1 MINTPK
7 ARKIY
12 KELEIHGDKRIDNYY
27 WLRDRDNIEVIN
39 YLNEENNYTYE
50 GLKNTETLQFT
61 IYNEIIGRIKQKD
74 SSVPFLLKEY
84 YYQTKYEEAKEYPI
98 YLRAKANMS
107 DKMEVLLDVN
117 HLAEGKNYYQVGG
130 LEVSSDN
137 KILAYAEDEVSRRIF
152 TIRFKNM
159 DNGDLFPYK
168 IENTSGNFFWAD
180 DNITLIFVEKDVETL
195 RPYWVKKWSIL
206 HPEKLPE
213 TVFKEEDDTY
223 YVSIYKSMSSK
234 FLFIQSEST
243 LTSEINY
250 IDLSSK
256 ELICLLFE
264 PRRRGHEYSVDHIS
278 NEFFIKTNIDGRN
291 FSIKTCKV
299 ENTSSLNWEEKIAHN
314 ENILIEDFCLIR
326 ENLILTERSNA
337 LTNIRIINDVKDYTI
352 PFDEEVYVVS
362 IGTNVDPISPF
373 VRIVYTSLTTPTSIY
388 DFEFESLE
396 LSLKKQEQIVGGYE
410 PKDYECKRIWA
421 KSRDGERIPISLV
434 YKKDLYQTAESPLLL
449 YGYGSYGHSIDPTFG
464 LARLSL
470 LNRGF
475 AFAIAHIRGGEE
487 MGRKW
492 YENGRLLKKMN
503 SFYDFIDCG
512 EYLTKHNYCHFDKLY
527 AMGGSAGGL
536 LMGAILNLKPEMW
549 AGIVAA
555 VPFVDVLTTMLDE
568 TIPLT
573 TGEYDE
579 WGNPN
584 DSIYYNYIKKY
595 SPYDNI
601 EAKDYPPMLVTTGL
615 HDSQVQY
622 WEPAKW
628 VAKLRE
634 MKTDNNPLFLHTN
647 MDAGHGGAS
656 GRFKRYKEIALE
668 YAFLLNLAYSKYQ

>member
-7 ARKIY
+7 ARKIP

-27 WLRDRDNIEVIN
+27 WLRDRDNIDVIN
-39 YLNEENNYTYE
+39 YLNEENNYTNE
-50 GLKNTETLQFT
+50 GLKNTEALQFT

-74 SSVPFLLKEY
+74 SSVPFLLKGY
-84 YYQTKYEEAKEYPI
+84 YYQTKYEETKEYPI
-98 YLRAKANMS
+98 YLRANAKMS
-107 DKMEVLLDVN
+107 EKVEVLLDVN

-137 KILAYAEDEVSRRIF
+137 KILAYAEDELSRRIY

-159 DNGDLFPYK
+159 GNGDILPYK

-180 DNITLIFVEKDVETL
+180 NNTTLIYVEKDVETL

-206 HPEKLPE
+206 HPEKSPE

-256 ELICLLFE
+256 ELNCLVFE
-264 PRRRGHEYSVDHIS
+264 PRKRGHEYSVDHI
-278 NEFFIKTNIDGRN
+278 NAEFFIKTNLEGHN
-291 FSIKTCKV
+291 FSIKTCRGD
-299 ENTSSLNWEEKIAHN
+299 NTSSKNWKDKIAHN
-314 ENILIEDFCLIR
+314 KNILIEDFCLIGM
-326 ENLILTERSNA
+326 NLILIERSNA
-337 LTNIRIINDVKDYTI
+337 QTNIRIINGGKDYTI

-362 IGTNVDPISPF
+362 IGTNVDPNSSF

-388 DFEFESLE
+388 DFNFESLE
-396 LSLKKQEQIVGGYE
+396 LNLKKQEEVVGGYE
-410 PKDYECKRIWA
+410 PKDYQCKRIWVN
-421 KSRDGERIPISLV
+421 SRDGERIPLSLV
-434 YKKDLYQTAESPLLL
+434 YKKDLYKAAESPLLL
-449 YGYGSYGHSIDPTFG
+449 YGYGSYGHSIDPSFG

-492 YENGRLLKKMN
+492 YENGRLLNKMN

-512 EYLTKHNYCHFDKLY
+512 NYLRKHNYCQLDQLY

-536 LMGAILNLKPEMW
+536 LMGAILNLKSEMW

-584 DSIYYNYIKKY
+584 DSIYYYYMKQY
-595 SPYDNI
+595 SPYDNV
-601 EAKDYPPMLVTTGL
+601 EAKSYPPMLVTTGL

-628 VAKLRE
+628 VAKLRDL
-634 MKTDNNPLFLHTN
+634 KTDNNPLYLHTN

-668 YAFLLNLAYSKYQ
+668 YAFLLNLAHNR